1 MFSQAEEFLE
11 PVKALHRTI
20 RDSVVEACERQSTE
34 ALSAV
39 ARDVEGDTIF
49 EIDRV
54 SEEVLIEAL
63 TREIAVHTP
72 IVLIAEGLDPDGIRV
87 LPEGAL
93 EEDAQ
98 WRIIVDPIDGTRGI
112 MMQKRSAWILTGI
125 APNRGDQ
132 TSLADIEVAVQTEIP
147 LVKQHLSDTFW
158 AVKGEGVWG
167 ERWNRMTSSSTKL
180 VPRPSPSESL
190 ENGFATVARFF
201 PGVHETLG
209 TLYDDWM
216 EQVLGPPVEGKAQC
230 FEDQYISSG
239 GQLAELLCGH
249 DRVVADLRPW
259 VKRKR
264 AASGQVTGLCSHPY
278 DLCTELIAREAGV
291 VVVDEQ
297 GAPLRNPLDVHSDV
311 SWVGVA
317 NAGLFEKVM
326 PALRRVMKNDE

>member
-1 MFSQAEEFLE
+1 MFTQADEFLE

-39 ARDVEGDTIF
+39 SRDGGGDTIF

-63 TREIAVHTP
+63 TRDIAVHTP
-72 IVLIAEGLDPDGIRV
+72 IVLIAEGLEPDGIRV
-87 LPEGAL
+87 LPEGAA
-93 EEDAQ
+93 EEEAR
-98 WRIIVDPIDGTRGI
+98 WRIIVDPIDGTRGL
-112 MMQKRSAWILTGI
+112 MMQKRSAWVLTGI
-125 APNRGDQ
+125 APNRGRQ

-147 LVKQHLSDTFW
+147 LVKQHLSDTYW
-158 AVKGEGVWG
+158 AVRGGGVRG
-167 ERWNRMTSSSTKL
+167 ERWNRVTSSSMEL
-180 VPRPSPSESL
+180 VPRPSPCESL
-190 ENGFATVARFF
+190 ENGFATVVRFF
-201 PGVHETLG
+201 PGVHEPLG
-209 TLYDDWM
+209 ALYDDWM

-264 AASGQVTGLCSHPY
+264 STSGQGTGLCSHPY

-291 VVVDEQ
+291 VVCDER
-297 GAPLRNPLDVHSDV
+297 GTPLQNPLDVHSDV

-317 NAGLFEKVM
+317 NRRLFEKVM
-326 PALRRVMKNDE
+326 PALQRILQKG